1 MANFMEMS
9 INAQKMIDETSN
21 KQMWFITSA
30 KDKVS
35 LAVVH
40 VRKLIYRQYE
50 TQHYTS

>member
-1 MANFMEMS
+1 MS

-21 KQMWFITSA
+21 KQMRFITSA

-40 VRKLIYRQYE
+40 VRKLIYRKYE

>member
-1 MANFMEMS
+1 MS
-9 INAQKMIDETSN
+9 INAQKMVDETSN